1 MTHDRPVLGSPYF
14 VTVLCMNSCLT
25 HALARGECD
34 WMWRVMDI
42 MGVKFRPP
50 KYWRA
55 ASSESLSRMTAMSSI
70 AVRSICGFVQLL
82 VFLGV
87 VLFAPA
93 WTIGS
98 WWGILM
104 ALPMVFRPRLT
115 DSR

>member
-1 MTHDRPVLGSPYF
+1 
-14 VTVLCMNSCLT
+14 
-25 HALARGECD
+25 
-34 WMWRVMDI
+34 MWRVMDI

-50 KYWRA
+50 KYSRA

-104 ALPMVFRPRLT
+104 ALPMVFVLVLRILDEEKFLRLRLPGYT
-115 DSR
+115 DYCRRVK